1 MKPLKVC
8 VLGGGTAGFMA
19 AADLTRRFPDIE
31 LHHIYDSRIPAIGVG
46 EGTTPPFRHWIHEV
60 ADLSFPELQRQCNVT
75 RKDGIRFENWGQA
88 NEEYFHYFSRA
99 DGDHAYHISAE
110 KIVGLLADCVD
121 ARSLD
126 AKVVDVTSDGTQ
138 ASLQLEDGREERY
151 DLVIDA
157 RGFPRQLSAAHAPF
171 PIIPTN
177 TALLRRGPVSDF
189 QTATRA
195 VARPYGWIFVIPLTT
210 HTSYGYVHNRSV
222 STQDEIATDLGM
234 FFASEDIQAQEEFRF
249 IQFPNFTCR
258 SFFDGACFNIGNSAS
273 FFEPLE
279 ATAITVILFELK
291 LIALWLA
298 QRLTGTEQSSP
309 RMLDRTL
316 FDFVVEVGL
325 FVGWHY
331 AAGSRYD
338 TPFWRHAKRGFEFGV
353 NSADFNSVR
362 STFERF
368 VEEGLR
374 LPKDLALH
382 GDSSKFHESASP
394 EFMNSTFGGFHV
406 ESFAKVGHGMH
417 YHP

>member
-1 MKPLKVC
+1 
-8 VLGGGTAGFMA
+8 MA
-19 AADLTRRFPDIE
+19 AAELTRRFPGVE

-60 ADLSFPELQRQCNVT
+60 ADLSFAELQRRCNVT
-75 RKDGIRFENWGQA
+75 RKDGIRFENWGRA

-99 DGDHAYHISAE
+99 DGDYAYHISAD
-110 KIVGLLADCVD
+110 KIVRLLADYVD
-121 ARSLD
+121 ARSVD
-126 AKVVDVTSDGTQ
+126 AKVVAVKSDGER
-138 ASLQLEDGREERY
+138 ASLQLEDGREEQF

-157 RGFPRQLSAAHAPF
+157 RGFPRQLTAAHARF
-171 PIIPTN
+171 PVIPTD
-177 TALLRRGPVSDF
+177 TALLRRGPATTF

-195 VARPYGWIFVIPLTT
+195 VARPHGWIFVIPLTT

-222 STQDEIATDLGM
+222 STQEEVAADFSVFFESEEIRPRDEH
-234 FFASEDIQAQEEFRF
+234 RC
-249 IQFPNFTCR
+249 IQFPNFARR

-279 ATAITVILFELK
+279 ATAITVTLFEIR
-291 LIALWLA
+291 LISLWIA
-298 QRLTGTEQSSP
+298 QRLIGSEQSSP
-309 RMLDRTL
+309 SELDRVL

-331 AAGSRYD
+331 AAGSRFD
-338 TPFWRHAKRGFEFGV
+338 TPFWEHAKRGFEVGIESREV
-353 NSADFNSVR
+353 RSVR

-374 LPKDLALH
+374 LPRELALR
-382 GDSSKFHESASP
+382 GDVGEIDEMLAAESTS
-394 EFMNSTFGGFHV
+394 STFGGFHV